1 MPLAIFYESQT
12 SFLQIISCSKYLCPT
27 VRSSQGPPM
36 PLPMIYDE
44 TLAGVRN
51 REVKPRKLTLDEEQT
66 MYEDDLMAQY
76 RNAAA
81 PIKSSGGGGDDDAKF
96 LKPALLPPKSAQPEA
111 ASQVS
116 INR

>member
-76 RNAAA
+76 RGA
-81 PIKSSGGGGDDDAKF
+81 D
-96 LKPALLPPKSAQPEA
+96 
-111 ASQVS
+111 
-116 INR
+116 